1 MSVLFPKVQK
11 PREWDYRPIYYDEE
25 KEARKD
31 KRLARLHRG
40 AFREEHEKNMSSM
53 DIIHLLPDSVA
64 NQIAAGEV
72 IQRPASCLKE
82 LVENSLDAGATRV
95 QVIVRDAGRTLLQ
108 VIDNGF
114 GMSEMDARLAFERH
128 ATSKIREAQDLFSL
142 RTMGFRGE
150 ALASICAVAQVEM
163 TTRRAEDETGT
174 LIEIHG
180 SDVVRQEVC
189 SCPVGTNIKVSNLFF
204 NVPVR
209 RKFLKSDQTELRNLL
224 TEFYHIVLVY
234 PKVAFTFVHNDEIVL
249 ELPAGT
255 EKQRIEAVFGNPK
268 RNVFTSNFVDVNT
281 ETDLVSIR
289 GFVIKP
295 ESATRKAE
303 QYFFVNGRYMRHPY
317 FLKAVQ
323 NAYSGMLTAD
333 YQPSFFLYFEI
344 NPEAIDVNIH
354 PTKTEI
360 KFADEQAIF
369 QILMAAVREALGKFT
384 LAPQI
389 DFDTKGSIDIP
400 LPTDR
405 PVERPQVTVDPH
417 YNPFHTRGA
426 IYPDRQQPIKGWES
440 LYDGL
445 SNNRITPNTPNT
457 PNIDSAPMWQH
468 GRYIFLSTDEGLLLI
483 HPHRAHAAVLYAQ
496 FMEQLAHAQGAM
508 QQLLFPEVLSL
519 QPDRMILL
527 EQILP
532 DLRTIGFELEQL
544 SPDSYS
550 IQGVPAQIV
559 NQSPIPVLEDILHQV
574 RTCGASTQEQWRKQI
589 AASLA
594 EQAAIPSGKTL
605 TDSEMRDIVTRLMA
619 LPNYRRTADG
629 KTIVS
634 LVTDEELSKRF
645 A

>member
-1 MSVLFPKVQK
+1 
-11 PREWDYRPIYYDEE
+11 
-25 KEARKD
+25 
-31 KRLARLHRG
+31 
-40 AFREEHEKNMSSM
+40 M

-108 VIDNGF
+108 VIDDGV

-128 ATSKIREAQDLFSL
+128 ATSKIREAKDLFSL

-163 TTRRAEDETGT
+163 TTRREEDETGT
-174 LIEIHG
+174 LIEIQG

-189 SCPVGTNIKVSNLFF
+189 SCPKGTNIKVSNLFF

-224 TEFYHIVLVY
+224 NEFYHIVLVY
-234 PKVAFTFVHNDEIVL
+234 PKVAFTFVHNDEILL
-249 ELPAGT
+249 ELPVGT

-268 RNVFTSNFVDVNT
+268 RNVFTSNFVDINT

-295 ESATRKAE
+295 EDATRKAE

-323 NAYSGMLTAD
+323 TAYSGMLTND
-333 YQPSFFLYFEI
+333 YQPSFFIYFDI

-369 QILMAAVREALGKFT
+369 QILMASVREALGKFT

-389 DFDTKGSIDIP
+389 DFDSKGNIDIP

-405 PVERPQVTVDPH
+405 PVSKPQVTVDTH

-426 IYPDRQQPIKGWES
+426 IYPNQSVPQNWES
-440 LYDGL
+440 LYEGLKNERPQSGLNDASELRNDGIL
-445 SNNRITPNTPNT
+445 RPLDAEHSPL
-457 PNIDSAPMWQH
+457 WQY
-468 GRYIFLSTDEGLLLI
+468 GKYIFMPSEEGLLLI
-483 HPHRAHAAVLYAQ
+483 HPHRAHVAVLRAQ
-496 FMEQLAHAQGAM
+496 FIEQLAHTQGAM
-508 QQLLFPEVLSL
+508 QQLLFPEVMSL
-519 QPDRMILL
+519 QADEMVLL
-527 EQILP
+527 GQLLP
-532 DLRTIGFELEQL
+532 DLRAIGFDLEQL

-550 IQGVPAQIV
+550 IQGIPAQIA
-559 NQSPIPVLEDILHQV
+559 NQSPLPVLEDILRQV
-574 RTCGASTQEQWRKQI
+574 RERGADTQQEWREQI
-589 AASLA
+589 ASALA
-594 EQAAIPSGKTL
+594 EKAAVPSGKTL
-605 TDSEMRDIVTRLMA
+605 TEAEMREIVTQLTA
-619 LPNYRRTADG
+619 LPNYRRGADG

-634 LVTDEELSKRF
+634 LVTDEELNKRF
-645 A
+645 

>member
-1 MSVLFPKVQK
+1 
-11 PREWDYRPIYYDEE
+11 
-25 KEARKD
+25 
-31 KRLARLHRG
+31 
-40 AFREEHEKNMSSM
+40 M
-53 DIIHLLPDSVA
+53 DLIHLLPDSVA

-82 LVENSLDAGATRV
+82 LVENSLDAGAHRV

-108 VIDNGF
+108 VIDDGC

-209 RKFLKSDQTELRNLL
+209 RKFLKTDQTELRNLL

-234 PKVAFTFVHNDEIVL
+234 PKVNFTFVHNDEILL

-255 EKQRIEAVFGNPK
+255 EKQRIEAIFGNPK
-268 RNVFTSNFVDVNT
+268 RNVYTSAFVDINT
-281 ETDLVSIR
+281 ETEMVNIH

-295 ESATRKAE
+295 ENATKKAE

-317 FLKAVQ
+317 FQKAVLT
-323 NAYSGMLTAD
+323 AYSGMLTGE
-333 YQPSFFLYFEI
+333 YQPSFFIYFDI

-360 KFADEQAIF
+360 KFADEQTIF
-369 QILMAAVREALGKFT
+369 QILMASVREALGKFS
-384 LAPQI
+384 LAPTI
-389 DFDTKGSIDIP
+389 DFENPDP
-400 LPTDR
+400 LDFPQPSSK
-405 PVERPQVTVDPH
+405 PVSQPQVTVDLT

-426 IYPDRQQPIKGWES
+426 IYPDRVPRNWEN
-440 LYDGL
+440 LYEGL
-445 SNNRITPNTPNT
+445 
-457 PNIDSAPMWQH
+457 PNIQTPPAQPSDPGILSLADAETCPLWQYGGKYILAP
-468 GRYIFLSTDEGLLLI
+468 TANGLVLI
-483 HPHRAHAAVLYAQ
+483 NQHRAHIAVLYAQ
-496 FMEQLAHAQGAM
+496 FIEQLKHTQGAM
-508 QQLLFPEVLSL
+508 QQLLFPEVLA
-519 QPDRMILL
+519 
-527 EQILP
+527 LP
-532 DLRTIGFELEQL
+532 KDEMVLVNTMLGDLRAIGFDIEQL

-550 IQGVPAQIV
+550 IQGVPAQIANMSAV
-559 NQSPIPVLEDILHQV
+559 PILQDIILQV
-574 RTCGASTQEQWRKQI
+574 RDRDADTQTEWREQI
-589 AASLA
+589 AMSLA
-594 EQAAIPSGKTL
+594 NNAAIPYGKNL
-605 TDSEMRDIVTRLMA
+605 TEEEMRDILTRLVQTA
-619 LPNYRRTADG
+619 NYRRLPDG

-634 LVTDEELSKRF
+634 LLSDEEIGKRF
-645 A
+645 

>member
-1 MSVLFPKVQK
+1 
-11 PREWDYRPIYYDEE
+11 
-25 KEARKD
+25 
-31 KRLARLHRG
+31 
-40 AFREEHEKNMSSM
+40 M

-108 VIDNGF
+108 VIDNGI

-189 SCPVGTNIKVSNLFF
+189 ACPVGTNIKVSNLFF

-209 RKFLKSDQTELRNLL
+209 RKFLKTDQTELRNLL

-234 PKVAFTFVHNDEIVL
+234 PKVSFTFVHNDEILL

-268 RNVFTSNFVDVNT
+268 RNVYTSAFVDVST
-281 ETDLVSIR
+281 ETEMVSIH
-289 GFVIKP
+289 GFVVKP

-317 FLKAVQ
+317 FQKAVMT
-323 NAYSGMLTAD
+323 AYSGMLASD

-344 NPEAIDVNIH
+344 APEAIDVNIH

-369 QILMAAVREALGKFT
+369 QILMASVREALGKFT

-389 DFDTKGSIDIP
+389 DFDTNGSIDIP
-400 LPTDR
+400 QPPTGEVTAPR
-405 PVERPQVTVDPH
+405 VTVDPT

-426 IYPDRQQPIKGWES
+426 IYPDRAPRNWES
-440 LYDGL
+440 LY
-445 SNNRITPNTPNT
+445 
-457 PNIDSAPMWQH
+457 
-468 GRYIFLSTDEGLLLI
+468 EGLPTSRNTGTPEYRDAGMPDLPENELLRPEDVESCPLWQYGNKYI
-483 HPHRAHAAVLYAQ
+483 LVPSANGLMLINQHRAHAAVLYARYVD
-496 FMEQLAHAQGAM
+496 QLVHSQGAM

-519 QPDRMILL
+519 SPDEMVLL
-527 EQILP
+527 TQIAP
-532 DLRTIGFELEQL
+532 DLRAIGFDLEQL

-550 IQGVPAQIV
+550 VQGVPSQLV
-559 NQSPIPVLEDILHQV
+559 NQSPLPVLQHILDQV
-574 RTCGASTQEQWRKQI
+574 RERGADTQREWREQI
-589 AASLA
+589 ALSLA
-594 EQAAIPSGKTL
+594 EQSAIPYGKPL
-605 TDSEMRDIVTRLMA
+605 TEEEMRDIVSKLVRL
-619 LPNYRRTADG
+619 PQYRRMADG

-634 LVTDEELSKRF
+634 VMTDDEINKRF
-645 A
+645 

>member
-1 MSVLFPKVQK
+1 
-11 PREWDYRPIYYDEE
+11 
-25 KEARKD
+25 
-31 KRLARLHRG
+31 
-40 AFREEHEKNMSSM
+40 M

-82 LVENSLDAGATRV
+82 LVENSLDAQATRV

-108 VIDNGF
+108 VIDDGV

-128 ATSKIREAQDLFSL
+128 ATSKISDAKDLFSL

-209 RKFLKSDQTELRNLL
+209 RKFLKTDQTELRNLL

-234 PKVAFTFVHNDEIVL
+234 PKVNFTFVHNDEIIL

-268 RNVFTSNFVDVNT
+268 RNVYTSAFVDIHTDT
-281 ETDLVSIR
+281 ELVSIR
-289 GFVIKP
+289 GFVVKP
-295 ESATRKAE
+295 EAATRKAE

-323 NAYSGMLTAD
+323 SAYSGMLTAD
-333 YQPSFFLYFEI
+333 YQPSFFIYFDI
-344 NPEAIDVNIH
+344 APEAIDVNIH

-360 KFADEQAIF
+360 KFADEQTIF
-369 QILMAAVREALGKFT
+369 QILMASVREALGKFT

-389 DFDTKGSIDIP
+389 DFDTNGNIDIP
-400 LPTDR
+400 LPQNITTS
-405 PVERPQVTVDPH
+405 RPQVTHDPS
-417 YNPFHTRGA
+417 YNPFHTRNTV
-426 IYPDRQQPIKGWES
+426 YPDRTPKNWES
-440 LYDGL
+440 LYEGMPTSRDL
-445 SNNRITPNTPNT
+445 EVSTSRPKDPVIPMA
-457 PNIDSAPMWQH
+457 DSAPLWQY
-468 GRYIFLSTDEGLLLI
+468 GARYIVMPTEEGLLLI
-483 HPHRAHAAVLYAQ
+483 NRHRAHIAVLYAQ
-496 FMEQLAHAQGAM
+496 FMEQLGTNQGAM
-508 QQLLFPEVLSL
+508 QQLLFPEVLQL
-519 QPDRMILL
+519 PQDEMVLVQTL
-527 EQILP
+527 LP
-532 DLRTIGFELEQL
+532 DLRTIGFDLEQL

-550 IQGVPAQIV
+550 IQGIPAQLA
-559 NQSPIPVLEDILHQV
+559 NQSAVPVLQEIIRNV
-574 RTCGASTQEQWRKQI
+574 RERGADTRAEWREQI
-589 AASLA
+589 ARSLA
-594 EQAAIPSGKTL
+594 QSAAIPYGKTL
-605 TDSEMRDIVTRLMA
+605 TETEMRDLVQRLLA
-619 LPNYRRTADG
+619 LPDYRRLPDG
-629 KTIVS
+629 KIIVS
-634 LVTDEELSKRF
+634 LLSDEEINKRF
-645 A
+645 

>member
-1 MSVLFPKVQK
+1 
-11 PREWDYRPIYYDEE
+11 
-25 KEARKD
+25 
-31 KRLARLHRG
+31 
-40 AFREEHEKNMSSM
+40 M

-108 VIDNGF
+108 VIDNGI

-189 SCPVGTNIKVSNLFF
+189 ACPVGTNIKVSNLFF

-209 RKFLKSDQTELRNLL
+209 RKFLKTDQTELRNLL

-234 PKVAFTFVHNDEIVL
+234 PKVSFTFVHNDEILL

-268 RNVFTSNFVDVNT
+268 RNVYTSAFVDVST
-281 ETDLVSIR
+281 ETEMVSIH
-289 GFVIKP
+289 GFVVKP

-317 FLKAVQ
+317 FQKAVMT
-323 NAYSGMLTAD
+323 AYSGMLASD

-344 NPEAIDVNIH
+344 APEAIDVNIH

-369 QILMAAVREALGKFT
+369 QILMASVREALGKFT

-389 DFDTKGSIDIP
+389 DFDTNGSIDIP
-400 LPTDR
+400 QPPTGEVTAPR
-405 PVERPQVTVDPH
+405 VTVDPT

-426 IYPDRQQPIKGWES
+426 IYPDRAPRNWES
-440 LYDGL
+440 LY
-445 SNNRITPNTPNT
+445 
-457 PNIDSAPMWQH
+457 
-468 GRYIFLSTDEGLLLI
+468 EGLPTSRNTGTPEYRDAGMPDLPENELLRPEDVESCPLWQYGNKYI
-483 HPHRAHAAVLYAQ
+483 LAPSANGLMLINQHRAHAAVLYARYVD
-496 FMEQLAHAQGAM
+496 QLVHSQGAM

-519 QPDRMILL
+519 SPDDMVLL
-527 EQILP
+527 TQIAP
-532 DLRTIGFELEQL
+532 DLRAIGFDLEQL

-550 IQGVPAQIV
+550 VQGVPSQLV
-559 NQSPIPVLEDILHQV
+559 NQSPLPVLQHILDQV
-574 RTCGASTQEQWRKQI
+574 RERGADTQREWREQI
-589 AASLA
+589 ALSLA
-594 EQAAIPSGKTL
+594 EQSAIPYGKPL
-605 TDSEMRDIVTRLMA
+605 TEEEMRDIVSKLVRL
-619 LPNYRRTADG
+619 PQYRRTADG
-629 KTIVS
+629 KVIVS
-634 LVTDEELSKRF
+634 LLTDEEINKRF
-645 A
+645 

>member
-1 MSVLFPKVQK
+1 
-11 PREWDYRPIYYDEE
+11 
-25 KEARKD
+25 
-31 KRLARLHRG
+31 
-40 AFREEHEKNMSSM
+40 M
-53 DIIHLLPDSVA
+53 DLIHLLPDSVA

-82 LVENSLDAGATRV
+82 LVENSLDAGAHRV

-108 VIDNGF
+108 VIDDGC

-209 RKFLKSDQTELRNLL
+209 RKFLKTDQTELRNLL

-234 PKVAFTFVHNDEIVL
+234 PKVNFTFVHNDEILL

-255 EKQRIEAVFGNPK
+255 EKQRIEAIFGNPK
-268 RNVFTSNFVDVNT
+268 RNVYTSAFVDINT
-281 ETDLVSIR
+281 ETEMVNIH

-295 ESATRKAE
+295 ENATKKAE

-317 FLKAVQ
+317 FQKAVLT
-323 NAYSGMLTAD
+323 AYSGMLTGE
-333 YQPSFFLYFEI
+333 YQPSFFIYFDI

-360 KFADEQAIF
+360 KFADEQTIF
-369 QILMAAVREALGKFT
+369 QILMASVREALGKFS
-384 LAPQI
+384 LAPTI
-389 DFDTKGSIDIP
+389 DFENPDP
-400 LPTDR
+400 LDFPQPSSK
-405 PVERPQVTVDPH
+405 PVSQPQVTVDPT

-426 IYPDRQQPIKGWES
+426 IYPDRVPRNWEN
-440 LYDGL
+440 LYEGL
-445 SNNRITPNTPNT
+445 
-457 PNIDSAPMWQH
+457 PNIQTHPAQPSDPGILSLADAETCPLWQYGGKYILAP
-468 GRYIFLSTDEGLLLI
+468 TANGLVLI
-483 HPHRAHAAVLYAQ
+483 NQHRAHIAVLYAQ
-496 FMEQLAHAQGAM
+496 FIEQLKHTQGAM
-508 QQLLFPEVLSL
+508 QQLLFPEVLA
-519 QPDRMILL
+519 
-527 EQILP
+527 LP
-532 DLRTIGFELEQL
+532 KDEMVLVNTMLGDLRAIGFDIEQL

-550 IQGVPAQIV
+550 IQGVPAQIANMSAV
-559 NQSPIPVLEDILHQV
+559 PILQDIILQV
-574 RTCGASTQEQWRKQI
+574 RDRDADTQAEWREQI
-589 AASLA
+589 AMSLA
-594 EQAAIPSGKTL
+594 NNAAIPYGKNL
-605 TDSEMRDIVTRLMA
+605 TEEEMRDILTRLVQTA
-619 LPNYRRTADG
+619 NYRRLPNG

-634 LVTDEELSKRF
+634 LLSDEEIGKRF
-645 A
+645 

>member
-1 MSVLFPKVQK
+1 
-11 PREWDYRPIYYDEE
+11 
-25 KEARKD
+25 
-31 KRLARLHRG
+31 
-40 AFREEHEKNMSSM
+40 M
-53 DIIHLLPDSVA
+53 DVIHLLPDSVA

-82 LVENSLDAGATRV
+82 LVENSLDAGAKRV

-108 VIDNGF
+108 VIDDGC

-163 TTRRAEDETGT
+163 TTRRAQDETGT

-209 RKFLKSDQTELRNLL
+209 RKFLKTDQTELRNLL

-234 PKVAFTFVHNDEIVL
+234 PKINFTFVHNDEILL

-268 RNVFTSNFVDVNT
+268 KNSYTSAFVEVHT
-281 ETDLVSIR
+281 ETEMVGIR

-295 ESATRKAE
+295 ENATRKSE

-317 FLKAVQ
+317 FQKAVLT
-323 NAYSGMLTAD
+323 AYSGMLPND
-333 YQPSFFLYFEI
+333 YQPSFFIYFDI
-344 NPEAIDVNIH
+344 DPEAIDVNIH

-360 KFADEQAIF
+360 KFADEQTIF
-369 QILMAAVREALGKFT
+369 QILMASVREALGKFT

-389 DFDTKGSIDIP
+389 DFETSGNIDIP
-400 LPTDR
+400 LPTDT
-405 PVERPQVTVDPH
+405 PVQRPQVTVDPT

-426 IYPDRQQPIKGWES
+426 IYPDKAPRNWET
-440 LYDGL
+440 LYEGL
-445 SNNRITPNTPNT
+445 QHTDRWVDRTQGTELLEPELLRAEDVESC
-457 PNIDSAPMWQH
+457 ALWQYD
-468 GRYIFLSTDEGLLLI
+468 GRYILVPGVHGI
-483 HPHRAHAAVLYAQ
+483 VIINQHRAHVAVLCAQ
-496 FMEQLAHAQGAM
+496 YLEQLSLAQGAM

-519 QPDRMILL
+519 AQDEMVLMG
-527 EQILP
+527 QIKE
-532 DLRTIGFELEQL
+532 DLQAIGFDLEQL

-550 IQGVPAQIV
+550 IQGVPSQIAT
-559 NQSPIPVLEDILHQV
+559 QSPLPVLQHILNQV
-574 RTCGASTQEQWRKQI
+574 RERGADTQREWREQI
-589 AASLA
+589 AQAMA
-594 EQAAIPSGKTL
+594 ESAAIPYGKAL
-605 TDSEMRDIVTRLMA
+605 TEEEMRDLVKRLIQ
-619 LPNYRRTADG
+619 LPQYKRASDG
-629 KTIVS
+629 KIIAS
-634 LVTDEELSKRF
+634 LLSDEEIRRRF

>member
-1 MSVLFPKVQK
+1 
-11 PREWDYRPIYYDEE
+11 
-25 KEARKD
+25 
-31 KRLARLHRG
+31 
-40 AFREEHEKNMSSM
+40 M
-53 DIIHLLPDSVA
+53 DLIHLLPDSVA

-82 LVENSLDAGATRV
+82 LVENSLDAGAHRV

-108 VIDNGF
+108 VIDDGC

-209 RKFLKSDQTELRNLL
+209 RKFLKTDQTELRNLL

-234 PKVAFTFVHNDEIVL
+234 PKVNFTFVHNDEILL

-255 EKQRIEAVFGNPK
+255 EKQRIEAIFGNPK
-268 RNVFTSNFVDVNT
+268 RNVYTSAFVDINT
-281 ETDLVSIR
+281 ETEMVNIH

-295 ESATRKAE
+295 ENATKKAE

-317 FLKAVQ
+317 FQKAVMT
-323 NAYSGMLTAD
+323 AYSGMLTGE
-333 YQPSFFLYFEI
+333 YQPSFFIYFDI

-360 KFADEQAIF
+360 KFADEQTIF
-369 QILMAAVREALGKFT
+369 QILMASVREALGKFS
-384 LAPQI
+384 LAPTI
-389 DFDTKGSIDIP
+389 DFENPDP
-400 LPTDR
+400 LDFPQPSSK
-405 PVERPQVTVDPH
+405 PVSQPQVTVDPT

-426 IYPDRQQPIKGWES
+426 IYPDRAPRNWEN
-440 LYDGL
+440 LYEGL
-445 SNNRITPNTPNT
+445 
-457 PNIDSAPMWQH
+457 PNIQTHPAQPSDPGILSLADAETCPLWQYGGKYILAP
-468 GRYIFLSTDEGLLLI
+468 TANGLVFI
-483 HPHRAHAAVLYAQ
+483 NQHRAHIAVLYAQ
-496 FMEQLAHAQGAM
+496 FIEQLKHTQGAM
-508 QQLLFPEVLSL
+508 QQLLFPEVLA
-519 QPDRMILL
+519 
-527 EQILP
+527 LP
-532 DLRTIGFELEQL
+532 KDEMVLVNTMLGDLRTIGFDIEQL

-550 IQGVPAQIV
+550 IQGVPAQIANMSAV
-559 NQSPIPVLEDILHQV
+559 PILQDIILQV
-574 RTCGASTQEQWRKQI
+574 RDRDADTQAEWREQI
-589 AASLA
+589 AMSLA
-594 EQAAIPSGKTL
+594 NNAAIPYGKNL
-605 TDSEMRDIVTRLMA
+605 TEEEMRDILTRLVQTA
-619 LPNYRRTADG
+619 NYRRLPNG

-634 LVTDEELSKRF
+634 LLSDEEIGKRF
-645 A
+645 

>member
-1 MSVLFPKVQK
+1 
-11 PREWDYRPIYYDEE
+11 
-25 KEARKD
+25 
-31 KRLARLHRG
+31 
-40 AFREEHEKNMSSM
+40 M
-53 DIIHLLPDSVA
+53 DLIHLLPDSVA

-82 LVENSLDAGATRV
+82 LVENSLDAGAHRV

-108 VIDNGF
+108 VIDDGC

-209 RKFLKSDQTELRNLL
+209 RKFLKTDQTELRNLL

-234 PKVAFTFVHNDEIVL
+234 PKVNFTFVHNDEILL

-255 EKQRIEAVFGNPK
+255 EKQRIEAIFGNPK
-268 RNVFTSNFVDVNT
+268 RNVYTSAFVDINT
-281 ETDLVSIR
+281 ETEMVNIH

-295 ESATRKAE
+295 ENATKKAE

-317 FLKAVQ
+317 FQKAVMT
-323 NAYSGMLTAD
+323 AYSGMLTGE
-333 YQPSFFLYFEI
+333 YQPSFFIYFDI

-360 KFADEQAIF
+360 KFADEQTIF
-369 QILMAAVREALGKFT
+369 QILMASVREALGKFS
-384 LAPQI
+384 LAPTI
-389 DFDTKGSIDIP
+389 DFENPDP
-400 LPTDR
+400 LDFPQPSSK
-405 PVERPQVTVDPH
+405 PVSQPQVTVDPT

-426 IYPDRQQPIKGWES
+426 IYPDRAPRNWEN
-440 LYDGL
+440 LY
-445 SNNRITPNTPNT
+445 
-457 PNIDSAPMWQH
+457 
-468 GRYIFLSTDEGLLLI
+468 EGLPDIQSHPAQPSDPGILSLADAETCPLWQYGGKYIIAPTANGLVLI
-483 HPHRAHAAVLYAQ
+483 NQHRAHIAVLYAQ
-496 FMEQLAHAQGAM
+496 FIEQLKHTQGAM
-508 QQLLFPEVLSL
+508 QQLLFPEVLA
-519 QPDRMILL
+519 
-527 EQILP
+527 LP
-532 DLRTIGFELEQL
+532 KDEMVLVNTMLGDLRAIGFDIEQL

-550 IQGVPAQIV
+550 IQGVPAQIANMSAV
-559 NQSPIPVLEDILHQV
+559 PILQDIILQV
-574 RTCGASTQEQWRKQI
+574 RDRDADTQAEWREQI
-589 AASLA
+589 AMSLA
-594 EQAAIPSGKTL
+594 NNAAIPYGKNL
-605 TDSEMRDIVTRLMA
+605 TEEEMRDILTRLVQTA
-619 LPNYRRTADG
+619 NYRRLPNG

-634 LVTDEELSKRF
+634 LLSDEEIGKRF
-645 A
+645 

>member
-1 MSVLFPKVQK
+1 
-11 PREWDYRPIYYDEE
+11 
-25 KEARKD
+25 
-31 KRLARLHRG
+31 
-40 AFREEHEKNMSSM
+40 M

-82 LVENSLDAGATRV
+82 LVENSLDAGATRI

-108 VIDNGF
+108 VIDDGF

-163 TTRRAEDETGT
+163 TTRRAEDEMGT

-209 RKFLKSDQTELRNLL
+209 RKFLKTDQTELRNLL
-224 TEFYHIVLVY
+224 TEFNHIVLVY
-234 PKVAFTFVHNDEIVL
+234 PKVNFTFVHNDEIIM

-268 RNVFTSNFVDVNT
+268 RNVYTSAFVEVKT
-281 ETDLVSIR
+281 ETEMVSIR
-289 GFVIKP
+289 GFVVKP
-295 ESATRKAE
+295 ENATRKSE

-317 FLKAVQ
+317 FQKAVLT
-323 NAYSGMLTAD
+323 AYSGMLPND
-333 YQPSFFLYFEI
+333 YQPSFFIYFDI

-360 KFADEQAIF
+360 KFADEQTIF
-369 QILMAAVREALGKFT
+369 QILMASVREALGKFT
-384 LAPQI
+384 LSPTI
-389 DFDTKGSIDIP
+389 DFDTQGSLDIP
-400 LPTDR
+400 LPTQE
-405 PVERPQVTVDPH
+405 PVAKPDIQLDPT
-417 YNPFHTRGA
+417 YNPFHKRGA
-426 IYPDRQQPIKGWES
+426 VIYPDKPQKNWES

-445 SNNRITPNTPNT
+445 QSTDRFTDRVQTDASLNDQCLCIEDAENSPI
-457 PNIDSAPMWQH
+457 WQYA
-468 GRYIFLSTDEGLLLI
+468 GKYIFVSSAQGLLLVNQ
-483 HPHRAHAAVLYAQ
+483 HRAHVTILYAQ
-496 FMEQLAHAQGAM
+496 FLEQLAHTKGSM

-519 QPDRMILL
+519 TSDEMVLI
-527 EQILP
+527 EQLTS
-532 DLRTIGFELEQL
+532 DLRAIGFDLEQL

-550 IQGVPAQIV
+550 IQGVPAQITQ
-559 NQSPIPVLEDILHQV
+559 QSAIPVLQHILLQV
-574 RTCGASTQEQWRKQI
+574 QERGANTQLEWREQI
-589 AASLA
+589 AQTLA
-594 EQAAIPSGKTL
+594 ENAAIPYGKNL
-605 TDSEMRDIVTRLMA
+605 TEAEMRDLLVRLA
-619 LPNYRRTADG
+619 NIPQHRYTPDG
-629 KTIVS
+629 KKVIS
-634 LVTDEELSKRF
+634 LLSDDELSKRF
-645 A
+645 